1 VSIEYLKEE
10 FYLVEETNN
19 CLTRK
24 KIHKTIDGV
33 DWFRYSM
40 PIRTY
45 TVVTYTVLGT
55 SKVIIDG
62 DWEVDGDYLESKAY
76 VSALKEGVTTVGV
89 IDDYWVRHTAIYDSL
104 EAAEVV
110 VAVKNEEARK
120 MDMPK

>member
-1 VSIEYLKEE
+1 MSIEYLKEE
-10 FYLVEETNN
+10 FYSVEETNN

-24 KIHKTIDGV
+24 KIHKNIDGV

-40 PIRTY
+40 PTRTY
-45 TVVTYTVLGT
+45 TVVTYQVLGT

-89 IDDYWVRHTAIYDSL
+89 IDDYWLEHTAIYDIL
-104 EAAEVV
+104 EAAELV
-110 VAVKNEEARK
+110 VAIKNEEARQ
-120 MDMPK
+120 MDIPK